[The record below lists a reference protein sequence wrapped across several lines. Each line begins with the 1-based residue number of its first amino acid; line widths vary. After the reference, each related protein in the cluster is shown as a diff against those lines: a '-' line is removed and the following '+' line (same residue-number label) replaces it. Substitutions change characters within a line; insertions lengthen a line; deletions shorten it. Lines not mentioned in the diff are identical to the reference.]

1 MIEKGLGVLMGRMF
15 TTTLHTTYLVGHA
28 AHLD

>member
-15 TTTLHTTYLVGHA
+15 TTLHTTYLVGHA